1 MGCKVWQYSPPA
13 LPDNQCERKNKC
25 PWHPGTLAFGTYS
38 RPAYKTLMMFML
50 SLLMQIIQC
59 TDPAIIFE
67 ALRNKDLDKR
77 PLSPALNYFAGP
89 HALPTLLTGVSDEK
103 WKAVR

>member
-1 MGCKVWQYSPPA
+1 
-13 LPDNQCERKNKC
+13 
-25 PWHPGTLAFGTYS
+25 
-38 RPAYKTLMMFML
+38 MMFML
-50 SLLMQIIQC
+50 SFLMQIIQC

-103 WKAVR
+103 WKAVRYRPWLQTPTHESCTAPASLYHP